1 MDNIN
6 NLSTFRER
14 NCLDKFLLHLYQLRH
29 ESLSQKEISER
40 LQISQKQLAR
50 KLKIWQSDGIITYQ
64 SGKGR
69 GNKTKITFKEDIEKD
84 YFKLFI
90 KQFNHDK
97 TETLIPYLTWQW
109 SPIIKQKVVSKMNE
123 KLGIQSNHQKTKL
136 TITKRHRLY
145 TIKPLEALDAKSAS
159 VACSIY
165 NRLVKIDE
173 QGTIQYEL
181 AHHIEQFND
190 YIIVYLRPNVYFHD
204 GSILT
209 SKDVVHS
216 FNQAKA
222 HYNTNDLFEQIT
234 DISAITPLQVKICF
248 QNCPHIIYLLSYVTL
263 SIFKASEN
271 KMIGTG
277 PYFIK
282 QDNANATI
290 LKRFDQYFGYSPFI
304 DEIEMIHMPEDNQMI
319 IGNPESKL
327 SKIKQTL
334 GFYYFC
340 KHPNAN
346 LNLEQIQYIQAI
358 FFKHQDAFYESHQR
372 ASILSNSN
380 YPNCNLENMNVPKF
394 NHPIRIDA
402 AGKFNTS
409 LETIERLL
417 NRYNILVEFNNIP
430 FELVMQRNAHLSGD
444 FYYFGEFLDI
454 PETLSYYLFIFS
466 QISSIYPLISKYKHL
481 SEYKKQYLN
490 TPFEDWPK
498 LNQQLDLMLY
508 EQGILFP
515 LFNKEVE
522 LTYDANLQ
530 NVTINPMGF
539 INFHELW
546 LKK

>member
-1 MDNIN
+1 M
-6 NLSTFRER
+6 
-14 NCLDKFLLHLYQLRH
+14 DKFLLHLYQLRH
-29 ESLSQKEISER
+29 KSLSQKEISER

-50 KLKIWQSDGIITYQ
+50 KLKIWQSNGVITYQ

-69 GNKTKITFKEDIEKD
+69 GNKTEITFKEDIEKD
-84 YFKLFI
+84 YFKQFI

-109 SPIIKQKVVSKMNE
+109 SPIIKQKVVSKLNE
-123 KLGIQSNHQKTKL
+123 KLGIQSNKQQTKL

-159 VACSIY
+159 VAGSIY
-165 NRLVKIDE
+165 NRLIKIDE
-173 QGTIQYEL
+173 HGTIHYEL
-181 AHHIEQFND
+181 AHHIEQFEG

-209 SKDVVHS
+209 SDDVVHS

-222 HYNTNDLFEQIT
+222 HYNTRDLFEQIT
-234 DISAITPLQVKICF
+234 DLYAITPLQVKICY

-263 SIFKASEN
+263 SIFKETEN

-277 PYFIK
+277 PYFIR

-304 DEIEMIHMPEDNQMI
+304 DEIEMIHMPDDYQMI
-319 IGNPESKL
+319 IGNPESPL
-327 SKIKQTL
+327 SKIKRTL
-334 GFYYFC
+334 GFYYLC
-340 KHPNAN
+340 KHPDSK
-346 LNLEQIQYIQAI
+346 LSLEQIHYLQAI
-358 FFKHQDAFYESHQR
+358 FLKHLDAFGESHHR
-372 ASILSNSN
+372 ASILYNSN
-380 YPNCNLENMNVPKF
+380 YPNRNLDNLTVPKF
-394 NHPIRIDA
+394 NLPIRIDA

-409 LETIERLL
+409 LETIETLL
-417 NRYNILVEFNNIP
+417 NCYNIQVEFNSIP
-430 FELVMQRNAHLSGD
+430 FEHVMQRNAHLSGD

-466 QISSIYPLISKYKHL
+466 QISSIHPLISR
-481 SEYKKQYLN
+481 YKKLMAYKTQYLN
-490 TPFEDWPK
+490 TAFENWPT
-498 LNQQLDLMLY
+498 LNQQIDHMLY
-508 EQGILFP
+508 DQGILFP

-522 LTYDANLQ
+522 LTYDAHLQ
-530 NVTINPMGF
+530 NVIINPMGF